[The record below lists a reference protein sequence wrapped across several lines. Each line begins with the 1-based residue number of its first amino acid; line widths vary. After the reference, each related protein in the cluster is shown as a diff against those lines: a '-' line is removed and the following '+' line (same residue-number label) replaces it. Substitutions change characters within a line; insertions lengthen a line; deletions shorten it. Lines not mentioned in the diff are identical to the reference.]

1 MWVRVDPEMQWLRQL
16 NPTQSDTTWIN
27 LLQFERDAIGQ
38 LQVRY
43 PTSKTT
49 ITVYNVRPLRH

>member
-16 NPTQSDTTWIN
+16 NPVQSDTTWIN

-38 LQVRY
+38 LQVRLS
-43 PTSKTT
+43 SKTV
-49 ITVYNVRPLRH
+49 ITVYDVRLLRH